1 MKSILTNS
9 VPEVRQIHGERSRF
23 LIDNAEA
30 LAACALACLYFALMS
45 GHLESIDGL
54 LMYRQA
60 ASLTFQHSIH
70 FGTSLW
76 WGVSASTS
84 KYGLGLS
91 LLYAPGLVL
100 WAWLQPYVP
109 IQHGHVYDWSLLYA
123 DPLYTIACAP
133 VHVLIAAVSAYLVA
147 RFLRELGLDRSIALW
162 GLALYGLASPAIVY
176 ARGDWAQ
183 PLVGLCWIGALLA
196 ALRFRRTG
204 QGRALWIA
212 AVVVGYAVLTRPV
225 EGTLLLPGV
234 LLLTVPELH
243 FRRRVPRGR
252 SPLGWRRGRSPLGW
266 RRGRSPLGWRPGCP
280 SAWRA
285 VGVVVTLYLVAALVT
300 LWVNWARYGSPFTTG
315 YEGEGWTTSLETG
328 LAGALVSPGWG
339 ILWEFPAAL
348 LAPVGLW
355 KLWHTEHRKTGL
367 VVAGLVVCE
376 LVNTATWH
384 AWTGGWNW
392 GLRLFLPAL
401 PLVAV
406 LSASG
411 IRALSPS
418 MRRWVPPLL
427 FIAGLVWVVPCIVTD
442 LLGGYAGVI
451 ASGPIYAWRDYPP
464 IGAWQFLH
472 HWRASTPLD
481 PSAVDILWF
490 RTARPSGNASLII
503 PVLLIAAA
511 MALGDRVVRLQK
523 R

>member
-1 MKSILTNS
+1 MKPTLTVAVS
-9 VPEVRQIHGERSRF
+9 EVRAVRLRTPSLVNHP
-23 LIDNAEA
+23 EA
-30 LAACALACLYFALMS
+30 LAAGALACLYFALMS

-70 FGTSLW
+70 FGTPLW
-76 WGVSASTS
+76 WGVSATTS

-91 LLYAPGLVL
+91 LLYAPGLL
-100 WAWLQPYVP
+100 IWAWLQPYVP

-147 RFLRELGLDRSIALW
+147 RFLRELGFERAIALW

-204 QGRALWIA
+204 QDRALWIA
-212 AVVVGYAVLTRPV
+212 AVVLGYAVLTRPV
-225 EGTLLLPGV
+225 EGTLLLPAV
-234 LLLTVPELH
+234 LLLIVPELPSL
-243 FRRRVPRGR
+243 RRVPRGR
-252 SPLGWRRGRSPLGW
+252 SPLGCPS
-266 RRGRSPLGWRPGCP
+266 GCP
-280 SAWRA
+280 FTWRA
-285 VGVVVTLYLVAALVT
+285 VGVVVVLYLVAALLT

-315 YEGEGWTTSLETG
+315 YEGEGWTTPLGTG
-328 LAGALVSPGWG
+328 LSGALFSPGWG

-348 LAPVGLW
+348 LAPLGLW
-355 KLWHTEHRKTGL
+355 RLWHTGHRKTGF

-376 LVNTATWH
+376 LVSTATWH
-384 AWTGGWNW
+384 AWAGGWNW

-406 LSASG
+406 LSATG

-418 MRRWVPPLL
+418 TRRWLPPLL
-427 FIAGLVWVVPCIVTD
+427 FIAGLVWAVPCLVTD
-442 LLGGYAGVI
+442 LLGGYAGMI

-481 PSAVDILWF
+481 PGAVDILWF
-490 RTARPSGNASLII
+490 RTARPSGNASLIF
-503 PVLLIAAA
+503 PVILIAAA
-511 MALGDRVVRLQK
+511 MALTSRILRLQK